1 MELLYYMTQYF
12 GSNSLLNIAVSVGFL
27 KNAVVV
33 AFISCLI
40 VLLVIL
46 AFVLVRRIRRRIR
59 IRFQDL
65 FRRWLAAAIV
75 QLALYPNEPFVISPQ
90 LQKLLLKKY
99 HRLLALDELLICKKY
114 LKGHAMKMI
123 VQLYEQLQL
132 RKETDQKLKS
142 SIWSRVV
149 KGIQEIYVFDQYDAM
164 DQLYAFADDDNPYIR
179 SEAHFG
185 VVNLQGFD
193 ALRFLKQ
200 VKNSLSDW
208 DQINLLHQLTLF
220 EARPLLEM
228 PEWLQL
234 ENKSVVVFALKLLE
248 AYPDSQYLEQVKNC
262 LNDSDPAVQ
271 KQAKRCLLK
280 LEDWIN
286 TKESYNPHSSMH
298 AD

>member
-1 MELLYYMTQYF
+1 MELFNNMVPLLNADQ
-12 GSNSLLNIAVSVGFL
+12 LLNIAVSVGFL
-27 KNAVVV
+27 KQAVAV
-33 AFISCLI
+33 ALVSCLI

-46 AFVLVRRIRRRIR
+46 AFVIVRRIRRRIR
-59 IRFQDL
+59 IRFQEL
-65 FRRWLAAAIV
+65 FRKWLANAIV
-75 QLALYPNEPFVISPQ
+75 QLALYPNQAFVISPQ
-90 LQKLLLKKY
+90 LTKLLQKRY

-114 LKGHAMKMI
+114 LKGHAMTMV
-123 VQLYEQLQL
+123 VQLYEQLEL

-149 KGIQEIYVFDQYDAM
+149 RGIQEIYVFDQYNAM
-164 DQLYAFADDDNPYIR
+164 DQLYAFADDENTYIR

-220 EARPLLEM
+220 EPKPFVEM

-248 AYPDSQYLEQVKNC
+248 AYPDQQYYEHVKSC
-262 LNDSDPAVQ
+262 LLDADERVQ
-271 KQAKRCLLK
+271 KQASRCLNK
-280 LEDWIN
+280 LDVWI
-286 TKESYNPHSSMH
+286 KE
-298 AD
+298 

>member
-1 MELLYYMTQYF
+1 MVPLLNADQ
-12 GSNSLLNIAVSVGFL
+12 LLNIAVSIGFL
-27 KNAVVV
+27 KQAVAV
-33 AFISCLI
+33 ALVSCLI

-46 AFVLVRRIRRRIR
+46 AFVIVRRIRRRIR
-59 IRFQDL
+59 IRFQEL
-65 FRRWLAAAIV
+65 FRKWLANAIV
-75 QLALYPNEPFVISPQ
+75 QLALYPNQAFVISPQ
-90 LQKLLLKKY
+90 LTKLLQKRY

-114 LKGHAMKMI
+114 LKGHAMTMV
-123 VQLYEQLQL
+123 VQLYEQLEL

-149 KGIQEIYVFDQYDAM
+149 RGIQEIYVFDQYNAM
-164 DQLYAFADDDNPYIR
+164 DQLYAFADDENTYIR

-220 EARPLLEM
+220 EPKPFVEM

-248 AYPDSQYLEQVKNC
+248 AYPDQQYYEHVKSC
-262 LNDSDPAVQ
+262 LLDADERVQ
-271 KQAKRCLLK
+271 KQASRCLNK
-280 LEDWIN
+280 LDVWI
-286 TKESYNPHSSMH
+286 KE
-298 AD
+298 

>member
-1 MELLYYMTQYF
+1 MELFNNMVPLLNADQ
-12 GSNSLLNIAVSVGFL
+12 LLNIAVSIGFL
-27 KNAVVV
+27 KQAVAV
-33 AFISCLI
+33 ALVSCLI

-46 AFVLVRRIRRRIR
+46 AFVIVRRIRRRIR
-59 IRFQDL
+59 IRFQEL
-65 FRRWLAAAIV
+65 FRKWLANAIV
-75 QLALYPNEPFVISPQ
+75 QLALYPNQAFVISPQ
-90 LQKLLLKKY
+90 LTKLLQKRY

-114 LKGHAMKMI
+114 LKGHAMTMV
-123 VQLYEQLQL
+123 VQLYEQLEL

-149 KGIQEIYVFDQYDAM
+149 RGIQEIYVFDQYNAM
-164 DQLYAFADDDNPYIR
+164 DQLYAFADDENTYIR

-220 EARPLLEM
+220 EPKPFVEM

-248 AYPDSQYLEQVKNC
+248 AYPDQQYYEHVKSC
-262 LNDSDPAVQ
+262 LLDADERVQ
-271 KQAKRCLLK
+271 KQASRCLNK
-280 LEDWIN
+280 LDVWI
-286 TKESYNPHSSMH
+286 KE
-298 AD
+298 

>member
-1 MELLYYMTQYF
+1 MVPLLNADQ
-12 GSNSLLNIAVSVGFL
+12 LLNIAVSVGFL
-27 KNAVVV
+27 KQAVAV
-33 AFISCLI
+33 ALVSCLI

-46 AFVLVRRIRRRIR
+46 AFVIVRRIRRRIR
-59 IRFQDL
+59 IRFQEL
-65 FRRWLAAAIV
+65 FRKWLANAIV
-75 QLALYPNEPFVISPQ
+75 QLALYPNQAFVISPQ
-90 LQKLLLKKY
+90 LTKLLQKRY

-114 LKGHAMKMI
+114 LKGHAMTMV
-123 VQLYEQLQL
+123 VQLYEQLEL

-149 KGIQEIYVFDQYDAM
+149 RGIQEIYVFDQYNAM
-164 DQLYAFADDDNPYIR
+164 DQLYAFADDENTYIR

-220 EARPLLEM
+220 EPKPFVEM

-248 AYPDSQYLEQVKNC
+248 AYPDQQYYEHVKSC
-262 LNDSDPAVQ
+262 LLDADERVQ
-271 KQAKRCLLK
+271 KQASRCLNK
-280 LEDWIN
+280 LDVWI
-286 TKESYNPHSSMH
+286 KE
-298 AD
+298 